1 MSKNTALEIDNEQE
15 VKKNAMARTL
25 EGRLLSA
32 SQCAYEIQP
41 LYFRAAGFLSGPNVK
56 RISRSINSVLIGR
69 TVDGIV
75 LAFRGTV
82 NSFLDW
88 FQNIATAVFVSPFQQ
103 GKVHGGFYQAVK
115 SLWDDGIIKVTK
127 DLITEA
133 RSRGESDK
141 IYLTGHSKGGAM
153 AILGA
158 TIFTNMMNYNVSGVY
173 VFGSARVG
181 DAQFREWYNSKLG
194 SITFAYENNLD
205 LVPFLPPSPS
215 DKNTKFSN
223 KR

>member
-1 MSKNTALEIDNEQE
+1 MSQNIAVETLNEQE
-15 VKKNAMARTL
+15 VKKNVVARTL

-32 SQCAYEIQP
+32 SQCAYKIQP
-41 LYFRAAGFLSGPNVK
+41 LYFRAAGFLPGPNVK

-69 TVDGIV
+69 TIDGIV

-88 FQNIATAVFVSPFQQ
+88 FQNIATAVLVSPFQQ

-115 SLWDDGIIKVTK
+115 SLWDDGIMKVVK

-133 RSRGESDK
+133 RSKGESEK

-153 AILGA
+153 AIIGA
-158 TIFTNMMNYNVSGVY
+158 TMFTKMMNYNVSGVY

-181 DAQFREWYNSKLG
+181 DVKFQEWYNSNLG

-215 DKNTKFSN
+215 DKSTKSSN